1 MSVAHDH
8 SSPAIKLEI
17 QRHGSVSRFRIGV
30 VVSKDGNAVG
40 LTLILSRRHFVLL
53 FRNVFCIRQF
63 LVCRQYTD
71 VCAVV
76 SGARLL
82 SYLELYMSLLH
93 VQPTHCTLS
102 GIVVIYYDT
111 TRYEVL
117 F

>member
-1 MSVAHDH
+1 MTIARRRLNLKFNVTGQCQGLGLGLWLA
-8 SSPAIKLEI
+8 
-17 QRHGSVSRFRIGV
+17 RTV
-30 VVSKDGNAVG
+30 NAVG

-53 FRNVFCIRQF
+53 FCN
-63 LVCRQYTD
+63 VCRQYTD

-102 GIVVIYYDT
+102 GIYSCNILRYDT
-111 TRYEVL
+111 IRGAILTCAQKL
-117 F
+117 T

>member
-17 QRHGSVSRFRIGV
+17 QRHRSVSRFRIGV

-40 LTLILSRRHFVLL
+40 LTLILSLRHFVLL

-82 SYLELYMSLLH
+82 SYLELY
-93 VQPTHCTLS
+93 THCTLI

>member
-1 MSVAHDH
+1 MTIARRRLNLKFNVTGQYQGLGLGLWLA
-8 SSPAIKLEI
+8 
-17 QRHGSVSRFRIGV
+17 RTV
-30 VVSKDGNAVG
+30 NAVG

-82 SYLELYMSLLH
+82 SYLELY
-93 VQPTHCTLS
+93 THCTLI

>member
-1 MSVAHDH
+1 MTIARRRLNLKFNVTGQCQGLGLGLWLA
-8 SSPAIKLEI
+8 
-17 QRHGSVSRFRIGV
+17 RTV
-30 VVSKDGNAVG
+30 NAVG

-71 VCAVV
+71 VGLCAVV